1 MMMDQKPKTGYLS
14 TSTWILNEMKKS
26 FMMKKHD
33 AARRIWVGGLNP
45 KHKKSDI
52 ESEVFNETGA
62 FKTYSLIL
70 ERKYC
75 YKMPTRD
82 KVSSICIP

>member
-14 TSTWILNEMKKS
+14 TSTWILNEMTKS

-45 KHKKSDI
+45 KHKKSNI
-52 ESEVFNETGA
+52 KSEVFNEIGS
-62 FKTYSLIL
+62 FKTYSFIL
-70 ERKYC
+70 
-75 YKMPTRD
+75 
-82 KVSSICIP
+82 

>member
-1 MMMDQKPKTGYLS
+1 MQ
-14 TSTWILNEMKKS
+14 NS

-33 AARRIWVGGLNP
+33 VARRIWVGGLNP

-52 ESEVFNETGA
+52 KSEVFNEIGS
-62 FKTYSLIL
+62 FKTYSFIL

-75 YKMPTRD
+75 YKMPIRD
-82 KVSSICIP
+82 KVSIICIP